1 VNFILMQPAN
11 ILIVDDVPEN
21 LRLLSAI
28 LKESGHHVRSA
39 AGGKAALQAVQ
50 HALPDLIL
58 LDIKMPGLDGLEV
71 CAQLKAAENQR
82 DIPVIF
88 ISALHETGDKLKAFL
103 AGGVDYVTKPF
114 QAEEVHARVQT
125 HLELRRQKIQLQ
137 DNLQKLQ
144 ELEKLRDSL
153 THMIVHDM
161 RSPLMAMDGYLEM
174 LQTFDAQTLSPEG
187 KGYVVQARTNATRL
201 IHMANEM
208 LTVSKLESGKLVL
221 NPTDCDLATV
231 IQEVLAGQEIA
242 RGRKNLRFLPQPG
255 NWRLPLDQE
264 LMSRVI
270 QNLLDNALK
279 FSPEH
284 GTVTVTLADSDG
296 QVRVEITD
304 QGPGIPSGQHARIF
318 EKFGQLE
325 RKAGRPGVG
334 LGLAFCKLTVEA
346 HGGRIGVTS
355 QTGQGSTFWFTLN
368 RG

>member
-1 VNFILMQPAN
+1 MHQAN

-21 LRLLSAI
+21 LRLLAAI

-50 HALPDLIL
+50 HAVPDLIL
-58 LDIKMPGLDGLEV
+58 LDIKMPGMDGLEV
-71 CAQLKAAENQR
+71 CAQLKAADTLR

-88 ISALHETGDKLKAFL
+88 ISALHETGDKLKAFQ

-137 DNLQKLQ
+137 ENLLKLQ
-144 ELEKLRDSL
+144 ELEQLRDSL

-174 LQTFDAQTLSPEG
+174 LQTFDAEALSPEG
-187 KGYVVQARTNATRL
+187 NGYVAQARANATRL
-201 IHMANEM
+201 IRMANEM
-208 LTVSKLESGKLVL
+208 LTVSKLEAGKLIL
-221 NPTDCDLATV
+221 NPADCDLAEL
-231 IQEVLAGQEIA
+231 IREVVAAQEIS
-242 RGRKNLRFLPQPG
+242 RGRKELRFVPPPG
-255 NWRLPLDQE
+255 NWHLPLDHE
-264 LMSRVI
+264 LMGRVV

-279 FSPEH
+279 FSPED
-284 GTVTVTLADSDG
+284 GTVTVTLADVDG
-296 QVRVEITD
+296 QVRLEVTD
-304 QGPGIPSGQHARIF
+304 QGPGIPSAQHTRIF

-325 RKAGRPGVG
+325 RKSGRSGVG
-334 LGLAFCKLTVEA
+334 LGLAFCKLAVEA
-346 HGGRIGVTS
+346 HGGRIGVNS
-355 QTGQGSTFWFTLN
+355 QSGQGSTFWFTLN